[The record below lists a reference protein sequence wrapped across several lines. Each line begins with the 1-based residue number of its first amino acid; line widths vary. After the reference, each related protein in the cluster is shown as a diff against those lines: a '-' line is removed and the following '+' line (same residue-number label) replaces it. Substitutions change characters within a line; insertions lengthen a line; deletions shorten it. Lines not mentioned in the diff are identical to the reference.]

1 MKKINESGQSTVEF
15 ALTVPVLMLV
25 LLALLQAGLI
35 AHAQIM
41 VTHAA
46 REGARQAATADSDG
60 EILQAARKG
69 AAGLESNRLDV
80 SFSAPSGWKAGEPV
94 TVRTTYDVPVFAP
107 FLKKVINGAV
117 GVGAQATMR
126 IEKERQ

>member
-1 MKKINESGQSTVEF
+1 MKESSQLGQSTVEF
-15 ALTVPVLMLV
+15 ALTVPILMLV

-69 AAGLESNRLDV
+69 AAGLEPGRLDV
-80 SFSAPSGWKAGEPV
+80 SFSAPSGWKAGESV
-94 TVRTTYDVPVFAP
+94 TVRTGYSVPLFTPA
-107 FLKKVINGAV
+107 LKTVMGAV
-117 GVGAQATMR
+117 DVNAQATMR
-126 IEKERQ
+126 IEKER